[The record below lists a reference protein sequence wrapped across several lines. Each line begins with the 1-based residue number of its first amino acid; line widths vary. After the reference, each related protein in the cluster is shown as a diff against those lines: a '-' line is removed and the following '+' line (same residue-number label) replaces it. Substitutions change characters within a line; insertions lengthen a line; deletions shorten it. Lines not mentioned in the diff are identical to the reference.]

1 MSNKASGR
9 DYSYDRAYEASEQ
22 QKKRRAARNA
32 ARKVMQNLGRVHK
45 GDGLDVDHKA
55 RNLTGNL
62 SNAPGNLRV
71 QTKAKNR
78 ARHAGRKQ
86 LGI

>member
-9 DYSYDRAYEASEQ
+9 DYSYDKAYEASEQ

-32 ARKVMQNLGRVHK
+32 ARRIMMKLGKVHRGDNL
-45 GDGLDVDHKA
+45 DIDHKT
-55 RNLTGNL
+55 RNLDGNL
-62 SNAPGNLRV
+62 SNAPSNLRV

-78 ARHAGRKQ
+78 ARHSGKK
-86 LGI
+86 